1 MSSQGLNLAWSWS
14 LGVLACYHFGHF
26 GQHLERFL
34 ENSFK
39 ECVQIISNG
48 TWVKTLLFVTREPCI
63 HMICVHVQIQIT
75 CIQEHN
81 MFIGIMATSFDLII
95 DMLVQI
101 YWGHTALHRLRKSF
115 HWTKSS
121 WLKLLGRFPFLFLVL
136 FRFFWMSSL
145 LSSAFTLSRSQGKK
159 FWGFVDDWSQLKVF
173 EDSRRPQL
181 RLSPW

>member
-48 TWVKTLLFVTREPCI
+48 TWVKTLLFCDQRTLYPHDLCSRTNTNHMHTRAQY
-63 HMICVHVQIQIT
+63 VHRN
-75 CIQEHN
+75 HGD
-81 MFIGIMATSFDLII
+81 FIRSYHWHACSDLLGAHCLASALKKLPLDKVKLIEALGTVSVSVSCLVSFFLNEFTSFFSIHTQSLSGKEVFGVCWW
-95 DMLVQI
+95 LVTI
-101 YWGHTALHRLRKSF
+101 KGLWGLAQF
-115 HWTKSS
+115 
-121 WLKLLGRFPFLFLVL
+121 
-136 FRFFWMSSL
+136 
-145 LSSAFTLSRSQGKK
+145 
-159 FWGFVDDWSQLKVF
+159 
-173 EDSRRPQL
+173 